1 MAKFK
6 DQKGPLK
13 PAMNYVVDLG
23 SISPGEMQIEALRY
37 RCEIDYPA
45 QGTPEISYQ
54 TPSQR
59 VQPGF
64 YFIMTR
70 IIAGMSEPADNDEV
84 IHLVEFNVMNEGR
97 NKDVFKTPI
106 NMSTML
112 GVGGAR
118 MDLVWGEH
126 VGFRFFEGA
135 DTIVNWYVDLANWPE
150 ELKKNFYV
158 ILQGFNV
165 RDLLIPEDSR
175 SEYTG

>member
-6 DQKGPLK
+6 DAKGPMK

-23 SISPGEMQIEALRY
+23 SISPGEMQIEALRFKLSV
-37 RCEIDYPA
+37 D
-45 QGTPEISYQ
+45 GTKTPPEVDFT

-64 YFIMTR
+64 YFIMNR
-70 IIAGMSEPADNDEV
+70 IIGGMSDPAQNADQ

-97 NKDVFKTPI
+97 NKGVFKTPI
-106 NMSTML
+106 NMSLLL
-112 GVGGAR
+112 GHGGAR
-118 MDLVWGEH
+118 MDLVWGQN
-126 VGFRFFEGA
+126 VGFRFFEAA
-135 DTIVNWYVDLANWPE
+135 DIIVDWYVDLANWTE
-150 ELKKNFYV
+150 DLKKDFYV
-158 ILQGFNV
+158 LLQGFNV